1 MSQFPKAK
9 PSTSARQPRGP
20 KPLRTH
26 AIHGDTVDWDGV
38 AVCSDCGFR
47 ADHRVHA
54 VEVPAEATAID
65 ARILGE
71 VANE

>member
-1 MSQFPKAK
+1 MFPKSR
-9 PSTSARQPRGP
+9 PTQGPRRERGP
-20 KPLRTH
+20 RPVRTH

-54 VEVPAEATAID
+54 VEVSPEAAAID
-65 ARILGE
+65 ARKLGE
-71 VANE
+71 IADE

>member
-1 MSQFPKAK
+1 V
-9 PSTSARQPRGP
+9 
-20 KPLRTH
+20 RTH

-54 VEVPAEATAID
+54 VEVHADAAEID
-65 ARILGE
+65 ARRLGE
-71 VANE
+71 VTDE

>member
-1 MSQFPKAK
+1 MSIFPKAK
-9 PSTSARQPRGP
+9 PTQGPRRVRGP
-20 KPLRTH
+20 RTVRTH

-54 VEVPAEATAID
+54 VEVHADAAEID
-65 ARILGE
+65 ARRLGE
-71 VANE
+71 VTDE